1 MYQKNLFARL
11 TIVNSSEIKHNYNI
25 SSLHADYVFFCHL
38 SFLICKN
45 RASSLK
51 LSHHID
57 QCNDIQL
64 KINTASQ
71 SLALVEQHAEDVASE
86 SSAAFV
92 EIKKLLQQ
100 KVYRFLVLFYSTL
113 SLQKQLSSLARSI
126 ERKLQYYEEYDALR
140 TIVGNP
146 GFSATHPSF
155 FEVLNRIDAAITF
168 MRSHVCVVFSL
179 TVTVYSLPTQ
189 IRQII

>member
-1 MYQKNLFARL
+1 MP
-11 TIVNSSEIKHNYNI
+11 
-25 SSLHADYVFFCHL
+25 
-38 SFLICKN
+38 N

-64 KINTASQ
+64 KINSTSQ
-71 SLALVEQHAEDVASE
+71 SLALVEQHAEDVATE
-86 SSAAFV
+86 SSAAFA

-100 KVYRFLVLFYSTL
+100 KVYIFIFIFFHVTLF
-113 SLQKQLSSLARSI
+113 LQKQLSSLARSI
-126 ERKLQYYEEYDALR
+126 ERTLQYYEEYDALR
-140 TIVGNP
+140 EVVGNP

-168 MRSHVCVVFSL
+168 MRSHVCVVFPCYYPSPL
-179 TVTVYSLPTQ
+179 TLL
-189 IRQII
+189 RQII